1 MPTYK
6 KITYAEAINQGMH
19 QAMELDKDV
28 MVMGQMIDYKPGV
41 FGTTVGLI
49 EKFGEKRVRDFPVAE
64 SLMTSAG
71 IGAAV
76 AGRRVIL
83 VHIRIDFM
91 MYSLD
96 AVANW
101 LSLWRFKSNN
111 ESNVPLVIRAIVGKG
126 WGQGPQ
132 HSKSFHSWF
141 AHLPGI
147 KVAMPATGFDAK
159 GLLLE
164 SIFGEDPSIIIEHR
178 SLFKLND
185 QVPIKPYRVRYG
197 KAVIRKKGKD
207 VTLVGIGCLVID
219 ALKAAKKLEDEGISV
234 EVIDPRTLTPLDRDT
249 IRKSV
254 LKTKRLVVLDPG
266 WHSFGAAS
274 EIIASVS
281 EKNMHK
287 MKSNP
292 IRITL
297 PDSHTPMSAS
307 LEKKYYIKQSE
318 IISAIE
324 KLINKK
330 NRK

>member
-1 MPTYK
+1 MSIYK
-6 KITYAEAINQGMH
+6 KITYSEAINQGMH
-19 QAMELDKDV
+19 QAMELSKDV
-28 MVMGQMIDYKPGV
+28 MVMGQLIDYKPGV

-76 AGRRVIL
+76 AGQRVVL

-91 MYSLD
+91 MYALD
-96 AVANW
+96 AMVNW

-111 ESNVPLVIRAIVGKG
+111 ESNVPLVVRAIVGKG

-147 KVAMPATGFDAK
+147 RVAMPATAFDAK

-178 SLFKLND
+178 ALFNLKD
-185 QVPIKPYRVRYG
+185 QVPKEPYRVRYG
-197 KAVIRKKGKD
+197 KAIIRKEGKD
-207 VTLVGIGCLVID
+207 VTLVAIGCLVID
-219 ALKAAKKLEDEGISV
+219 ALKAAKNLETEGISV
-234 EVIDPRTLTPLDRDT
+234 EVIDPRTLTPLDRET
-249 IRKSV
+249 IGKSV
-254 LKTKRLVVLDPG
+254 LKTKRLIVADPG

-274 EIIASVS
+274 EIISSVS
-281 EKNMHK
+281 EKNIHE
-287 MKSNP
+287 MKASP

-297 PDSHTPMSAS
+297 PDSHTPMSAP
-307 LEKKYYIKQSE
+307 LEKKYYIKQE
-318 IISAIE
+318 NIVSAVK
-324 KLINKK
+324 KLMKQKK
-330 NRK
+330 

>member
-1 MPTYK
+1 MSIYK
-6 KITYAEAINQGMH
+6 KLTYAEAINQGMH
-19 QAMELDKDV
+19 QAMELNEDV
-28 MVMGQMIDYKPGV
+28 IVMGQLIDYKPGV

-49 EKFGEKRVRDFPVAE
+49 EKFGKKRVRDFPVAE

-76 AGRRVIL
+76 AGQRVIL

-96 AVANW
+96 AVVNW

-111 ESNVPLVIRAIVGKG
+111 ESNVPLVIRAIVGRG

-147 KVAMPATGFDAK
+147 RVAMPATAFDAK

-178 SLFKLND
+178 ALFNLKD
-185 QVPIKPYRVRYG
+185 QVPKEPYRVRYG
-197 KAVIRKKGKD
+197 KAIIRKEGKD
-207 VTLVGIGCLVID
+207 VTLVAIGCSVID
-219 ALKAAKKLEDEGISV
+219 ALKAAKNLEDEGISV

-249 IRKSV
+249 ISKSV
-254 LKTKRLVVLDPG
+254 LKTKRLAVVDPG
-266 WHSFGAAS
+266 WHSFGASS
-274 EIIASVS
+274 EIIASIS
-281 EKNMHK
+281 EKNIHK
-287 MKSNP
+287 MKANP

-297 PDSHTPMSAS
+297 PDSHTPMSVS
-307 LEKKYYIKQSE
+307 LEKKYYIKQAD
-318 IISAIE
+318 IVSAVK
-324 KLINKK
+324 KLIKQT
-330 NRK
+330 

>member
-1 MPTYK
+1 MTIYK
-6 KITYAEAINQGMH
+6 KITYAEAINQAMH
-19 QAMELDKDV
+19 QAMELKKEV
-28 MVMGQMIDYKPGV
+28 MVMGQLIDYKPGV
-41 FGTTVGLI
+41 FGTTVGLVK
-49 EKFGEKRVRDFPVAE
+49 KFGEKRVRDFPVAE

-185 QVPIKPYRVRYG
+185 QVPVKPYRVRYG
-197 KAVIRKKGKD
+197 KAVIRKKGND
-207 VTLVGIGCLVID
+207 VTLVAIGCLVID
-219 ALKAAKKLEDEGISV
+219 ALKVAKNLEDKGISV

-249 IRKSV
+249 IRRSV

-266 WHSFGAAS
+266 WHSFGASS
-274 EIIASVS
+274 EIIASIS
-281 EKNMHK
+281 ENNMHK

>member
-1 MPTYK
+1 
-6 KITYAEAINQGMH
+6 MH
-19 QAMELDKDV
+19 QAMELKKEV
-28 MVMGQMIDYKPGV
+28 MVMGQLIDYKPGV
-41 FGTTVGLI
+41 FGTTVGLVK
-49 EKFGEKRVRDFPVAE
+49 KFGEKRVRDFPVAE

>member
-19 QAMELDKDV
+19 QAMELSEDV
-28 MVMGQMIDYKPGV
+28 IVMGQLIDYKPGV

-49 EKFGEKRVRDFPVAE
+49 EKFGKKRVRDFPVAE

-76 AGRRVIL
+76 AGQRVIL

-96 AVANW
+96 AVVNW

-111 ESNVPLVIRAIVGKG
+111 ESNVPLVIRAIVGRG

-147 KVAMPATGFDAK
+147 RVAMPATAFDAK

-178 SLFKLND
+178 ALFNLKD
-185 QVPIKPYRVRYG
+185 QVPKEAYRVRYG
-197 KAVIRKKGKD
+197 KAVIRKEGKD
-207 VTLVGIGCLVID
+207 VTMVAIGCSVID
-219 ALKAAKKLEDEGISV
+219 ALKAAKNLENEGISV

-249 IRKSV
+249 ISKSV
-254 LKTKRLVVLDPG
+254 LKTKRLVVVDPG
-266 WHSFGAAS
+266 WHSFGASS
-274 EIIASVS
+274 EIITSIS
-281 EKNMHK
+281 EKNIHK
-287 MKSNP
+287 MKANP

-297 PDSHTPMSAS
+297 PDSHTPMSVS
-307 LEKKYYIKQSE
+307 LEKKYYIKQE
-318 IISAIE
+318 NIVLAVK
-324 KLINKK
+324 KLINHKE
-330 NRK
+330 